1 MPKVAYSEEDRQR
14 IRSELVKTGL
24 ELMSRQGIQH
34 TTVEQ
39 IYKKVGISRTF
50 FYSFFPAKED
60 LIVEALYLQQPRVLE
75 YARKLMNDPGLSWRD
90 GVRQFLYDCCYGEKK
105 GIAVLTIEEQ
115 QQIFKRLSRENCQ
128 IFREKQRRL
137 FGQILECF
145 GIASSTERISLFTNL
160 SLTAM
165 VIRRAVPHTFPF
177 FVPEAMDET
186 ITFQIEAITDALEA
200 MKNSSL
206 I

>member
-1 MPKVAYSEEDRQR
+1 MRCRRSHIRKRTRQR

-75 YARKLMNDPGLSWRD
+75 YARKLMNDPGLSWRE
-90 GVRQFLYDCCYGEKK
+90 GSGNSSMTAVMEKK
-105 GIAVLTIEEQ
+105 RG
-115 QQIFKRLSRENCQ
+115 S
-128 IFREKQRRL
+128 
-137 FGQILECF
+137 
-145 GIASSTERISLFTNL
+145 
-160 SLTAM
+160 
-165 VIRRAVPHTFPF
+165 PY
-177 FVPEAMDET
+177 
-186 ITFQIEAITDALEA
+186 
-200 MKNSSL
+200 
-206 I
+206 

>member
-60 LIVEALYLQQPRVLE
+60 LIVEALYLQQPKVLE
-75 YARKLMNDPGLSWRD
+75 YARKLMNDPGLSWRE
-90 GVRQFLYDCCYGEKK
+90 GVGKFLHDC
-105 GIAVLTIEEQ
+105 VLTIEEQ
-115 QQIFKRLSRENCQ
+115 QQIFKRLSGENCQ

-165 VIRRAVPHTFPF
+165 VIRRAVPHTLPF

-186 ITFQIEAITDALEA
+186 VEFQIEAITDALEA
-200 MKNSSL
+200 MKNSSSV
-206 I
+206 